1 MDSRTRPSTERRASC
16 MRVFVRRVIA
26 GGGGVPT
33 ASEVVEAVGGTVS
46 LALQVLAE
54 FPQYQAAQQNRR
66 RPTLRGVPRVG
77 VTPAGLA
84 SARIDVTAAV
94 PATP

>member
-1 MDSRTRPSTERRASC
+1 
-16 MRVFVRRVIA
+16 MRVFVRRVIT

-33 ASEVVEAVGGTVS
+33 ASDVVEAVGGTVS

-66 RPTLRGVPRVG
+66 RPTLKRVRRSSVP
-77 VTPAGLA
+77 PAGLA
-84 SARIDVTAAV
+84 SAQLDIAAAAPVT
-94 PATP
+94 P

>member
-54 FPQYQAAQQNRR
+54 FPQYQAAQQKRR
-66 RPTLRGVPRVG
+66 RPTLRGLPRAG
-77 VTPAGLA
+77 AAPAGVA
-84 SARIDVTAAV
+84 SASLDVTAAA
-94 PATP
+94 PATT